1 MASNLRQQ
9 NIFEGR
15 SMWSLTSL
23 EWPMCGDHAKQTDFF
38 ANFIAYTW
46 GKEVVL
52 CALWQGPGGCKRE
65 RKRCHEVAWGTRA
78 TKRQTLRC
86 KGLSNPLAAPFQPHA
101 EVSGRESCLLPASPM
116 KVARALSALPCQHSF
131 RIIPIAPETFPL
143 NAQCVCTSLSTCCW
157 SLSVILWHLLGM
169 SLSLCKKSKS
179 GLPKG
184 FHIMT
189 LITWYLDDIWDYCRR
204 WGDCLGD
211 SSLQPAEVWGHGGHP
226 LLPIHGSAACKALF
240 QKLRAK
246 LWASWVWHTK
256 ML

>member
-1 MASNLRQQ
+1 MASNLGQQ

-15 SMWSLTSL
+15 SMLSLTSL

-101 EVSGRESCLLPASPM
+101 EVSGREPCLLPASPM

-131 RIIPIAPETFPL
+131 WIIPIAPETFPL

-179 GLPKG
+179 GLPKRLSHHG
-184 FHIMT
+184 THHMIFVWYMRLLQT
-189 LITWYLDDIWDYCRR
+189 LR
-204 WGDCLGD
+204 WLPGR
-211 SSLQPAEVWGHGGHP
+211 LQPSASWG
-226 LLPIHGSAACKALF
+226 
-240 QKLRAK
+240 LRA
-246 LWASWVWHTK
+246 WRPPSASHSWLSSVQST
-256 ML
+256 LPEAPG